1 MNDRPVEPV
10 PPEAMLGESDW
21 DDEDLLTITE
31 ATSRLDDEIAAAR
44 GRVADAEQRGSDGSL
59 AAERKRLD
67 ELIAANARI
76 KAAQANAPR

>member
-1 MNDRPVEPV
+1 MTDRPVEPV

-31 ATSRLDDEIAAAR
+31 ATTRLADEIAAAR
-44 GRVADAEQRGSDGSL
+44 SRVA
-59 AAERKRLD
+59 AAERGGPEAL
-67 ELIAANARI
+67 LIAERTRLEQLIQANARI

>member
-31 ATSRLDDEIAAAR
+31 ATTRLDDEIAAAR
-44 GRVADAEQRGSDGSL
+44 TRVVDAEQNGPASAL
-59 AAERKRLD
+59 AAERERLNQ
-67 ELIAANARI
+67 LIDANRRI
-76 KAAQANAPR
+76 KAAQADAPH